1 MDESCRLQ
9 GGRPE
14 PQSLPWYGVIK
25 GFALVPQKGAIEA
38 GSDPA
43 AVLVLMEGGQLV
55 LFDLP
60 DLQPVPLNLPLQEL
74 PDLTILRLACSPA
87 EAGPGSLGLHAATL
101 ERIRVTCRTAIQPNV
116 WTATALSLQACN
128 SDRCMVHHVWCC
140 AHAVWI
146 LMNGPRHTVLAAAWN
161 RAEHSCGSG
170 GAEPCQCAVSRRS
183 AQLGSVAMGL

>member
-1 MDESCRLQ
+1 MPLDLQ

-38 GSDPA
+38 GTDPA

-74 PDLTILRLACSPA
+74 PDLTILRLACSLA

-101 ERIRVTCRTAIQPNV
+101 ERIRVTSRTAFQSDV
-116 WTATALSLQACN
+116 WTAIALSLLAY
-128 SDRCMVHHVWCC
+128 SDRRMVHHFWCC
-140 AHAVWI
+140 AHAIRI
-146 LMNGPRHTVLAAAWN
+146 LFNASRHIATAWN
-161 RAEHSCGSG
+161 
-170 GAEPCQCAVSRRS
+170 
-183 AQLGSVAMGL
+183 